1 MRKEVEY
8 KTDKL
13 RWREYTHLTPE
24 KVKELIQEKLKR
36 ATLLAE
42 SNRKL
47 IERSKSM

>member
-13 RWREYTHLTPE
+13 RWQEYTHLTPE
-24 KVKELIQEKLKR
+24 KVKELIEEKLKR

-42 SNRKL
+42 ATKKVTQRL
-47 IERSKSM
+47 TT

>member
-13 RWREYTHLTPE
+13 RWQEYTRLTPE
-24 KVKELIQEKLKR
+24 EVKELIEEKLKR

-42 SNRKL
+42 ATKKL
-47 IERSKSM
+47 TQKSTT